1 MLVLTKN
8 LCWDLLGEMNKWR
21 MWVCLK
27 ITVPAKIAILRV
39 YPSLK
44 KPMSLD
50 FLIFLILFNSFVWKE
65 YGKHGKPEIN
75 GVKPLGVAGFS
86 QQNLK

>member
-1 MLVLTKN
+1 
-8 LCWDLLGEMNKWR
+8 
-21 MWVCLK
+21 
-27 ITVPAKIAILRV
+27 
-39 YPSLK
+39 
-44 KPMSLD
+44 MSLD

-86 QQNLK
+86 QQNLKQGEC